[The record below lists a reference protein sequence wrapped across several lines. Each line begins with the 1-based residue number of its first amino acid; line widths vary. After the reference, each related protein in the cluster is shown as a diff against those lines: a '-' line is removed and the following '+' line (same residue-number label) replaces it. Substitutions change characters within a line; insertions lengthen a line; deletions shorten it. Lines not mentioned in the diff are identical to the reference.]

1 MKSFSQNT
9 EIHTNCMK
17 REDFAMQILMI
28 VTMTF
33 IFYLKRVR
41 LPELV

>member
-17 REDFAMQILMI
+17 RDDFAMQLMI

-33 IFYLKRVR
+33 IFNLKRIR
-41 LPELV
+41 LPEFV

>member
-1 MKSFSQNT
+1 MKTFSQNT
-9 EIHTNCMK
+9 EIHANCMK
-17 REDFAMQILMI
+17 REDFAMQLMI

-41 LPELV
+41 LPEFV